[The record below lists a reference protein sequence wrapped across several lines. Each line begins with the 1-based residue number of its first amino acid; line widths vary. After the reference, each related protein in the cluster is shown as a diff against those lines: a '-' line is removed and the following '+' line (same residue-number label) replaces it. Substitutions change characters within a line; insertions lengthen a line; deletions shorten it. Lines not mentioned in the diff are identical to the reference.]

1 MSSPLPRNASNS
13 NDPYAG
19 NILVQGLGPILDRS
33 ESAKR
38 LMYLPPPAPDAIA
51 TIPYHIRLHML
62 ASLLDLHIPGL
73 SGSQIYESID
83 LLIRQSYRHRDP
95 RKAATWALLNG
106 HRPPPAP
113 AMATVAVGHSGTGKT
128 RSVQRALQCYPQQ
141 IIVHDHFPNLNGPHA
156 QMVWLSVDIPPSG
169 RREDLAAN
177 LMIAWDNAMAT
188 IAPNGIRRFEDVL
201 SKTHRKG
208 QQMLDEW
215 LQVAISHF
223 LGGLHLDEVQNLF
236 KLATLKQRRRTG
248 KHHTGPELAI
258 AEDEC
263 LRWILSLLNRWNI
276 PVIFSG
282 TPDGVGA
289 LTKRMSTA
297 ERISVGGYHKLAPF
311 SDPDSKTFGTFFVEL
326 LRHQYVKTPLSDSDE
341 FRCLVLDLT
350 AGVPRIIIA
359 LWIAA
364 HRVAFEKMDD
374 TLEFA
379 DFQKAA
385 STLLAPL
392 APAVAALR
400 SGDPE
405 LMRRYEDLIPRDD
418 AVWASFWNAT

>member
-1 MSSPLPRNASNS
+1 MANPQPY
-13 NDPYAG
+13 DPYAG
-19 NILVQGLGPILDRS
+19 NMLTQGLGPILDRR
-33 ESAKR
+33 ESAQR
-38 LMYLPPPAPDAIA
+38 LMYLPPAAPDDI
-51 TIPYHIRLHML
+51 TGIPMHIRMHLL
-62 ASLLDLHIPGL
+62 ASLWDLHIPGL
-73 SGSQIYESID
+73 SGAVLYESID
-83 LLIRQSYRHRDP
+83 LLIRQGYRHRNPDL
-95 RKAATWALLNG
+95 AATWTLVGGDAG
-106 HRPPPAP
+106 HRQPPPAP

-128 RSVQRALQCYPQQ
+128 RAVQRALQCYPQ
-141 IIVHDHFPNLNGPHA
+141 IIVHDKFPHLAGPHA

-177 LMIAWDNAMAT
+177 LMIAWNDVLAA
-188 IAPNGIRRFEDVL
+188 IDPKSERRFTEIL
-201 SKTHRKG
+201 NKTHRKG

-215 LQVAISHF
+215 RQVAISHF

-236 KLATLKQRRRTG
+236 KLATLRQRRKTS
-248 KHHTGPELAI
+248 KQNAPPQLAI

-297 ERISVGGYHKLAPF
+297 ERVSAGGYHKLEHYTDHNSAAF
-311 SDPDSKTFGTFFVEL
+311 SLLFEEL
-326 LRHQYVKTPLSDSDE
+326 LRHQYVKSRLGDSEE
-341 FRCLVLDLT
+341 FRQLLLELT
-350 AGVPRIIIA
+350 AGIPRIIIA

-364 HRVAFEKMDD
+364 HRVAFERKDD
-374 TLEFA
+374 CLKLS

-385 STLLAPL
+385 RTYLATL

-400 SGDPE
+400 TGDPAF
-405 LMRRYEDLIPRDD
+405 MGRYEDLIPRDD
-418 AVWASFWNAT
+418 AVWASFWSAGP